1 MSRTSDVP
9 GRSIWHAVA
18 VRAVLQRA
26 MGAQVQVDGVRL
38 GGFDGP
44 GLVALIGVTHDDSV
58 ATASKVAEKIWNL
71 RVFPAQDDGKELSA
85 GDLGL
90 PILVIS
96 QFTLYADTRKGRRP
110 TWDAAAPG
118 PVAEPIVTAV
128 IDALAALGA
137 SVSTGRFGADMQVQ
151 LVNDGPMT
159 ILLEV

>member
-1 MSRTSDVP
+1 M
-9 GRSIWHAVA
+9 
-18 VRAVLQRA
+18 RAVLQRA

-44 GLVALIGVTHDDSV
+44 GLVALIGVTHDDTA
-58 ATASKVAEKIWNL
+58 ATAAKVAEKLWNL
-71 RVFPAQDDGKELSA
+71 RIFPAQEGGKEASA
-85 GDLGL
+85 SDLGL

-118 PVAEPIVTAV
+118 PVAEPLVSAV
-128 IDALAALGA
+128 IEALQTLGA
-137 SVSTGRFGADMQVQ
+137 TVSTGRFGADMQVTFT
-151 LVNDGPMT
+151 NDGPMT

>member
-1 MSRTSDVP
+1 MRS
-9 GRSIWHAVA
+9 SIWHAVA

-26 MGAQVQVDGVRL
+26 MGAQVHVDGVHL

-44 GLVALIGVTHDDSV
+44 GLVALIGVTHDDS
-58 ATASKVAEKIWNL
+58 AAIAGKLAEKIWNL
-71 RVFPAQDDGKELSA
+71 RIFPAQGDGRESSA
-85 GDLGL
+85 SDLGL

-118 PVAEPIVTAV
+118 PVAEPLVNAV
-128 IDALAALGA
+128 IDALRALGA
-137 SVSTGRFGADMQVQ
+137 TVSTGRFGADMQVQ

-159 ILLEV
+159 ILLEM